1 MGHPPPMVE
10 VKITSP
16 FRFSRVTESFVDFY
30 LATYSE
36 SDMREISRML
46 GRGGLWCIPREG
58 IRSEG
63 RTFSN
68 RL

>member
-16 FRFSRVTESFVDFY
+16 FRFSRVTKSFVDFIW
-30 LATYSE
+30 LLTPM
-36 SDMREISRML
+36 SDLQNFHVCLE
-46 GRGGLWCIPREG
+46 GLWCIPREG
-58 IRSEG
+58 IRSEE